1 MFLCYRLAVDR
12 WLSFP
17 RSEGIPVQRK
27 RRILTLAML
36 ACLAVSL
43 FAVAYPIYVI
53 RPFRHQ
59 GAQELSIA
67 LGVAQFRAM
76 ATVTMAIA
84 ALVAWIAYWRAQ
96 PRKLWRALATAG
108 ALVAILLAFLG
119 RINIFE
125 LMFHPVGQP
134 SFAAARESKLDGDE
148 KVIAVRIGGEA
159 RAYPIRII
167 SYHHVVNDV
176 VGNSAIVATY

>member
-1 MFLCYRLAVDR
+1 
-12 WLSFP
+12 
-17 RSEGIPVQRK
+17 VQHK

-43 FAVAYPIYVI
+43 FSVAYPIYVI

-59 GAQELSIA
+59 GAQELAIA
-67 LGVAQFRAM
+67 LVVARFRAM

-84 ALVAWIAYWRAQ
+84 AILAWIGYWRAQ
-96 PRKLWRALATAG
+96 PHKGWRALATAG
-108 ALVAILLAFLG
+108 TVAAIVLAFLG

-125 LMFHPVGQP
+125 LMFHPVGNP
-134 SFAAARESKLDGDE
+134 SFAAAREAKLDADE

-159 RAYPIRII
+159 RAYPIRNI

-176 VGNSAIVATY
+176 VGGAAIVATY